1 MKLNIKQ
8 RQTLIAYLFLAPA
21 IVLFAVFIL
30 YPVIYGIT
38 LAFLDYNI
46 VRTTDAGTMVPPK
59 FVGFNNFKKLLF
71 DPYFYNA
78 LKNSFLYLL
87 VVPIIQLC
95 SILIA
100 VALNQKL
107 RAVTFFR
114 TCYYIPVI
122 TCIIIVGIA
131 WKWAFASDG
140 LINFFLV
147 DKLHL
152 FKTGVQW
159 LTSKSMALP
168 SVMFVTVWKGL
179 GYYMVLYL
187 AGLQAISPEFEEAAK
202 IDGANKL
209 QVLFKITIPLLMP
222 TIALCS
228 IISCISAL
236 KAFEEIFILTQGG
249 PDHATDTMVY
259 YIFSKAF
266 MQFDMGYAA
275 AIGLV
280 LALFVGL
287 ISIINIT
294 FFKKGGLQYY

>member
-1 MKLNIKQ
+1 MKLNQKS
-8 RQTLIAYLFLAPA
+8 RQTVIAYLFLAPA
-21 IVLFAVFIL
+21 IILFAVFIL
-30 YPVIYGIT
+30 YPVIYGVA

-59 FVGFNNFKKLLF
+59 FVGFNNFKKLVF

-87 VVPIIQLC
+87 VVPIIQIG
-95 SILIA
+95 SILMA
-100 VALNQKL
+100 VAVNQKL

-159 LTSKSMALP
+159 LTSKGMALP
-168 SVMFVTVWKGL
+168 SVMFVTLWKGL
-179 GYYMVLYL
+179 GYYMILYL
-187 AGLQAISPEFEEAAK
+187 AGLQAIPPEYEEAAK

-209 QVLFKITIPLLMP
+209 QVLFKVTIPLLMP

-266 MQFDMGYAA
+266 MQFEMGYAA
-275 AIGLV
+275 ALGLV

-287 ISIINIT
+287 ISIINIA